1 MENYFILENDYI
13 GYLNDGKRFYSYTE
27 AVKSLH
33 EFIEEYGQELGHPKS
48 KWAVESVKNEKRKYV
63 YKISHKQ
70 VKEYGII

>member
-1 MENYFILENDYI
+1 MENYYILENDYL
-13 GYLNDGKRFYSYTE
+13 GYLNDGERFYSYTE

-33 EFIEEYGQELGHPKS
+33 EFIEEFGTEVGHPKS
-48 KWAVESVKNEKRKYV
+48 KWVVELVKNETRKPV